1 LVSYQ
6 ANVVNLDFI
15 MRRRI
20 FINSRTLSWYLFF
33 NDAIININ
41 FLKFILTE
49 ALFSGL
55 HTFYNIISFK

>member
-1 LVSYQ
+1 VSYQ